1 MQGERWVNSAI
12 MVNNARA
19 LGQMT
24 RHGIADT
31 GGKAAAS
38 NEKLLLRIL
47 PTASGQFEYF
57 RNLMTNLKEDIA
69 EKDYRR
75 LLTDYLN
82 RFVEI
87 AERN

>member
-1 MQGERWVNSAI
+1 
-12 MVNNARA
+12 
-19 LGQMT
+19 
-24 RHGIADT
+24 
-31 GGKAAAS
+31 
-38 NEKLLLRIL
+38 
-47 PTASGQFEYF
+47 
-57 RNLMTNLKEDIA
+57 MTNLKEDIA